1 MKVLISGATGLVG
14 TEIVEKC
21 LAKNYAVHYLTT
33 NRDKIVSNDNF
44 KGFYWNPKTREID
57 TTCLDGVDVIINLA
71 GASISKKWSTSH
83 KKAILNS
90 RIDSIQ
96 LLHQLLS
103 ENTHTVKHICSASAL
118 GIYPSS
124 LTKKYDESD
133 TEVNTSF
140 LGEVVDAWENEV
152 DSFQS
157 LDLKIT
163 KIRIGI
169 VLSKNGGALTEMVK
183 PVKLGAA
190 AALGSGKQFQSW
202 IHVSDLANLFVFSI
216 EKQLTGV
223 YNAVASEPVTN
234 KEMTK
239 VIAKELHKPFILPNV
254 PAFMMKLM
262 LGEMSAIVL
271 ESQYL
276 KNNKIKN
283 EGFEFEYDTLEA
295 ALKEC
300 LGEVPL

>member
-1 MKVLISGATGLVG
+1 MKVLITGATGLVG

-21 LAKNYAVHYLTT
+21 LAKNYSVHYLTT
-33 NRDKIVSNDNF
+33 NRNKIVSDDNY

-57 TTCLDGVDVIINLA
+57 TACLEGVDAIINLA
-71 GASISKKWSTSH
+71 GASISKKWSASH
-83 KKAILNS
+83 KKSVLNS

-96 LLHQLLS
+96 LLHRLLS
-103 ENTHTVKHICSASAL
+103 ENNHTVKQICSASAL

-124 LTKKYDESD
+124 FTRKYDESD
-133 TEVNTSF
+133 TEVSTSF
-140 LGEVVDAWENEV
+140 LGEVVNAWENEV

-157 LDLKIT
+157 LSLKIT

-169 VLSKNGGALTEMVK
+169 VLSKKGGALIEMVK

-202 IHVSDLANLFVFSI
+202 IQVSDLANLFVFSI
-216 EKQLTGV
+216 EQQLTGI
-223 YNAVASEPVTN
+223 YNAVASDPVTN
-234 KEMTK
+234 KEMTRA
-239 VIAKELHKPFILPNV
+239 IARELHKPFILPNV

-276 KNNKIKN
+276 KNDKIKSV
-283 EGFEFEYDTLEA
+283 GFEFEYDTIES
-295 ALKEC
+295 ALKAC
-300 LGEVPL
+300 LD